1 MLSTSSDLSARIW
14 SALDGSNPRTLTGHT
29 AAVTDSAII
38 ERGRYVVTSGN
49 DGYVRLWSVG
59 EAKNL
64 KSWRIGKGSK
74 KRVTKLALLDASITG
89 NAVNATTT
97 ATGEATQQQPFE
109 GKVAVAG
116 LEDGAL
122 AFIELAS
129 SQLDEQPCIEALSG
143 RAVSALALLTH
154 TNGTYLLAAGSV
166 DGVVSLYTGTAS
178 DASPRPL
185 PRLLHRF
192 KRNDA
197 DVTSL
202 VIRAPSSE
210 SKIQLLVGTSDG
222 LPYEVEVTQVHN
234 AKGSESTRIAIVAE
248 LAGYNIDAC
257 KGLVDVGGE
266 VYAAGS
272 DGYLR
277 RY

>member
-1 MLSTSSDLSARIW
+1 MLSTSSDLSARIF

-38 ERGRYVVTSGN
+38 ERGRHVVTSGN

-74 KRVTKLALLDASITG
+74 KRVTKLALLDASIAE

-97 ATGEATQQQPFE
+97 ATGEAMQQQPFE
-109 GKVAVAG
+109 GQIAVAG
-116 LEDGAL
+116 LEDGSL
-122 AFIELAS
+122 AFVDLAS
-129 SQLDEQPCIEALSG
+129 SQLDEQPRIEAPSG
-143 RAVSALALLTH
+143 RAVSALALHTH

-166 DGVVSLYTGTAS
+166 DGVVSLYTGAAS
-178 DASPRPL
+178 NTSPHSL

-197 DVTSL
+197 DITSL
-202 VIRAPSSE
+202 VIRASSSE
-210 SKIQLLVGTSDG
+210 NKTQLLVGTSDG
-222 LPYEVEVTQVHN
+222 LPYEVEATQVHDE
-234 AKGSESTRIAIVAE
+234 KGSESTRIAIVTE

-257 KGLVDVGGE
+257 NCFVEIGGE

-272 DGYLR
+272 DGHLR